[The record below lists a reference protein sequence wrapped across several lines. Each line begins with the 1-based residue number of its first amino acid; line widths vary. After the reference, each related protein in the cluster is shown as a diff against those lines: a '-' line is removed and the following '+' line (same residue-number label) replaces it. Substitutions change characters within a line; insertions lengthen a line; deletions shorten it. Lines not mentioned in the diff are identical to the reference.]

1 MPLQKNFNNMA
12 GVLKRL
18 KPVLDDVADY
28 KILLEENLYRECEEL
43 DMLVNEAREFIEKWS
58 PKMSKI
64 HSVSNYLY
72 SYGQT
77 NTIIPQLLFQL
88 V

>member
-1 MPLQKNFNNMA
+1 MPFQNICNNMV

-18 KPVLDDVADY
+18 KPVLDDIMDY
-28 KILLEENLYRECEEL
+28 QIPSNVNLCKECEEL
-43 DMLVNEAREFIEKWS
+43 DMQVNEARDFIEKWS

-64 HSVSNYLY
+64 HSVSNPMY
-72 SYGQT
+72 SYSQT
-77 NTIIPQLLFQL
+77 NTIIQQLYFLL